1 MTQAASVKRLALSAE
16 RGYND
21 QNNTVLSNFDGGP
34 LAHFFIA
41 ICCDEVG
48 TKCERYSVRVFISI
62 SNGRMMKRR
71 SVGRD

>member
-1 MTQAASVKRLALSAE
+1 MTQAVSVKRLALFAE
-16 RGYND
+16 SGYI
-21 QNNTVLSNFDGGP
+21 VYVGLLKFDGGP

-41 ICCDEVG
+41 ICCNGVSA
-48 TKCERYSVRVFISI
+48 KCERFSVRVFISI